1 MTTKEDSPV
10 RITVTRAGEMQK
22 LIGSGT
28 LENRELAWCECVV
41 HNNPPGQRIYVES
54 DMIERCEQQAG
65 IEVMREIV
73 Q

>member
-28 LENRELAWCECVV
+28 LEPRELAWCECVV
-41 HNNPPGQRIYVES
+41 RNNPPGQRIYVES
-54 DMIERCEQQAG
+54 EMIERCEQQAEV
-65 IEVMREIV
+65 EVMREIV
-73 Q
+73 